1 MSSSVLKQDNKIQ
14 FIVCLEQGSHGEFGE
29 TNVTLLEPTT
39 KFDDFL
45 KNSIALI
52 ETIYVVPYTGS
63 TNTITDSN
71 VKNKIE
77 PILDTFF
84 KKIENN
90 KSANKIIICL
100 EQDTDNELIA
110 TNITVLSNNTKFDD
124 FLKLNNDLIKNI
136 YEPPSTI
143 STSSGTGSK
152 ITDAELIKKRIAT
165 PEDFLEKI
173 EEVKKIDLTTSSTPL
188 PSSKAVNN
196 NNSVSQTKNL
206 TKSIKNL
213 TKSMFKP
220 KRTFAIN
227 VPTGTTPDPDMINN
241 PMHPMNLKNTNADI
255 QVTHEAKPSV
265 AKPSVA
271 KPSVATSTD
280 RRTELEHTI
289 TTFLLDMLPLLQNDD
304 APINPLLQSLPTL
317 DKLKSEFKTKLN
329 TFNINSDILNK
340 VDGIINKMRTTMTGL
355 KTTDRTAYVQITNK
369 HNSIIYDKNES
380 NQESELYSYN
390 CEECKQIKTIIMN
403 DYDKTAAA
411 DADADAADLALSL
424 SKIEIEFKNN
434 KIKKDRED
442 LKTQITE
449 FYKQITTIWTTHK
462 PTSDILQMLNS
473 KTLKLC
479 ESLKKY
485 NIPDMC
491 YDTIFKNI
499 DTMQRQLLSEF
510 ITNPAKYNNHIKDL
524 NSALDRNVEI
534 TTFTVD
540 KEKIMAEFNKNNP
553 IQQLSSG
560 GGLGLKC
567 VGKTPPINFT
577 RKPTKPP
584 SKKTHK
590 KIHMKPHKNPQKKTQ
605 TKNQTKNQKK
615 TQKKSKNSNLGK
627 LPKNKI
633 IYYSTIQTHKP
644 APESAII

>member
-1 MSSSVLKQDNKIQ
+1 MSSSYNKDNKIQ
-14 FIVCLEQGSHGEFGE
+14 FIVCLEQDSKGEIVVS
-29 TNVTLLEPTT
+29 NVTLLEPTT

-52 ETIYVVPYTGS
+52 ETIYVVPNS
-63 TNTITDSN
+63 TYTITDSN
-71 VKNKIE
+71 VKTKIAQN
-77 PILDTFF
+77 LDTFF

-196 NNSVSQTKNL
+196 NNSVSQTTNL
-206 TKSIKNL
+206 TKSIQNL

-255 QVTHEAKPSV
+255 QVTHE
-265 AKPSVA
+265 A

-329 TFNINSDILNK
+329 TFNINSYILNK
-340 VDGIINKMRTTMTGL
+340 VDGIINKMRTTLTGL
-355 KTTDRTAYVQITNK
+355 KTTDHTAYVQITNK
-369 HNSIIYDKNES
+369 HNSIIKDKNES
-380 NQESELYSYN
+380 NQES
-390 CEECKQIKTIIMN
+390 
-403 DYDKTAAA
+403 
-411 DADADAADLALSL
+411 
-424 SKIEIEFKNN
+424 
-434 KIKKDRED
+434 
-442 LKTQITE
+442 
-449 FYKQITTIWTTHK
+449 
-462 PTSDILQMLNS
+462 
-473 KTLKLC
+473 
-479 ESLKKY
+479 
-485 NIPDMC
+485 
-491 YDTIFKNI
+491 
-499 DTMQRQLLSEF
+499 
-510 ITNPAKYNNHIKDL
+510 
-524 NSALDRNVEI
+524 
-534 TTFTVD
+534 
-540 KEKIMAEFNKNNP
+540 
-553 IQQLSSG
+553 
-560 GGLGLKC
+560 
-567 VGKTPPINFT
+567 
-577 RKPTKPP
+577 
-584 SKKTHK
+584 
-590 KIHMKPHKNPQKKTQ
+590 
-605 TKNQTKNQKK
+605 
-615 TQKKSKNSNLGK
+615 
-627 LPKNKI
+627 
-633 IYYSTIQTHKP
+633 
-644 APESAII
+644 